1 MTSIHAS
8 IPSHLR
14 DAALAAKRR
23 GEEPGTTILEDPEQ
37 RPTMRGKSASSSSV
51 IMKKPPQR
59 ITSPQSAPISRQVAP
74 EEDGSA
80 SDEEE
85 EEEDENSASK
95 ENDPMLSPS
104 PVLAQTPRRP
114 LLVKRPLSDLPT
126 PIEPDDESTEA
137 SCLSPSDQNV
147 LNNTFPLP
155 SDTAPNEPC
164 KAPPLAERSQAVN
177 FTGRG
182 LQDASQNDPA
192 LPVEGKAGDDGTR
205 PAKRI
210 CSDESK
216 ENISEERPSLKLVE
230 RPQSTVN
237 ITSKVIAPFPRKASA
252 PGLLGAGSGK
262 GKARVG
268 LRRL

>member
-8 IPSHLR
+8 IPLDLR
-14 DAALAAKRR
+14 DATLAARRR
-23 GEEPGTTILEDPEQ
+23 GEEPGTTTLEDLEQ

-51 IMKKPPQR
+51 IMKKAPQR
-59 ITSPQSAPISRQVAP
+59 TTKQQLAPIQRQVP
-74 EEDGSA
+74 RNDDGTA
-80 SDEEE
+80 S
-85 EEEDENSASK
+85 EEEDEESASK

-104 PVLAQTPRRP
+104 PVPAQTPRRP
-114 LLVKRPLSDLPT
+114 TLSKRPLSDLAT
-126 PIEPDDESTEA
+126 PIEPDDEPIEA

-147 LNNTFPLP
+147 LNNTISLP
-155 SDTAPNEPC
+155 NDKPTNEPC

-177 FTGRG
+177 FTGHG
-182 LQDASQNDPA
+182 LQDVSSRDLAA
-192 LPVEGKAGDDGTR
+192 LPVEGKAMDDSTR

-216 ENISEERPSLKLVE
+216 ENLSEQRPSLKLPE

-237 ITSKVIAPFPRKASA
+237 ITSKMTAPVPRKASA
-252 PGLLGAGSGK
+252 PGSLGTANGK
-262 GKARVG
+262 RKARVG